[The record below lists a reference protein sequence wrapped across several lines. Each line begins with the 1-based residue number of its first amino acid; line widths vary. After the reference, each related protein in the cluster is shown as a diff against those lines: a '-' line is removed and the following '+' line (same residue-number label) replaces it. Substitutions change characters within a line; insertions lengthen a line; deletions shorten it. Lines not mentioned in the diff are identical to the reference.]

1 MGEERQKGEEIMF
14 NKELKKR
21 VEKLEDAIRYR
32 RSALDELWSDMLP
45 RETPTD
51 NIDYLMKEVER
62 IDNRISK
69 TNEAPAKAMKLLGYT
84 YKDEH
89 NVGADWV
96 KIPNPKKK

>member
-1 MGEERQKGEEIMF
+1 MF
-14 NKELKKR
+14 NNELKKR

-32 RSALDELWSDMLP
+32 RDALEELWYGTLS
-45 RETPTD
+45 RERPTD
-51 NIDYLMKEVER
+51 NIDYLMKEVEK

-69 TNEAPAKAMKLLGYT
+69 TNEALTKAMKLLGYT

-96 KIPNPKKK
+96 KIPKPKKK